1 MVAVLSWR
9 NQTRR
14 GLLSRFSHRL
24 IAHGLLRMAVAM
36 LAAMLW
42 SSGAVA
48 QSTSTA
54 ERFFNSAAEAQNACT
69 ALPVQYYCGPNGEL
83 YQSGC
88 NTIQGP
94 HGAGLSKVTR
104 VEMSKP
110 GGMGACYYSAGS
122 SLKYTYFI
130 WKDSGCPAGT
140 TFVGPSA
147 NDCVSSSFATWA
159 GNNQKGCGGGGGN
172 GDDSTCQSS
181 GSASGDTNEQAGN
194 PINSTNGNKVQREVD
209 FEPAGNG
216 VPGFYRTYNSLE
228 LRDLATL
235 GVGWVHNWS
244 MRLERTGNTINVLR
258 PDGSSQNFTFAGT
271 GYGPWT
277 GDVDTKFKLTSTTDG
292 YTLAL
297 QDGTVEKYNGMGAL
311 LSVTA
316 RNGQVTLVD
325 QSQGVITSVT
335 GPFGHRIAFNWS
347 GGRIVSIQDPA
358 GNTISFSVDGNR
370 NLVSVSY
377 PDSSVR
383 QYLYEAAYFVHGL
396 TGVIDGTGTRTSTYA
411 YDSTSFFA
419 AYTERYGGVNKHTL
433 SISGAVGYITD
444 AFNRVVT
451 KVRASLVGFYK
462 TTGIT
467 NSTDSK
473 TVSKS
478 YDGAGNVTSL
488 TNEEG
493 QTTVTSYD
501 SANRLIS
508 RTLASGTPIAATTQ
522 VAYADPFFAVPL
534 TAVEPSVLSGYA
546 KSRTYVY
553 GDTRFPLLPT
563 AMTVAGYTPAGQTV
577 SRTIGMSYNASG
589 QLSFID
595 GPRTDAIDTTTIEYW
610 QCTTGGTCGQLKR
623 ITNALGQSAT
633 FDAYD
638 GAGRLTH
645 RTAIDG
651 VVTTYSYNGR
661 GKVSSIS
668 ETAGTLT
675 RTTSFTYDLASRLST
690 ASLPS
695 GQVLTY
701 TWDGADQ
708 LISVSDQLGNTVAYS
723 YDLRGNRTSQ
733 TVKDGGGNIATQ
745 VSMVYNARSYLQSIT
760 TAGGTTNIITDALGN
775 PTQVTDAKGEVSSN
789 QFDSL
794 NRLWKSINAL
804 SGTTTGS
811 FNPAGDLN
819 QLTTPNGAA
828 FGFTVDDLGNQLQ
841 ESSPDRGQVTRTYD
855 AAGNLKTKTDARGV
869 TVAYG
874 YDAMNRLTQVTYPS
888 SVENTTYTYDAC
900 RPGRLCQVADA
911 SGTHAYQYD
920 LLGRQSQEIWT
931 ASAALGGH
939 AFTTSYTWTPF
950 DQPST
955 ITSPSGRVV
964 SYSYDAIGRVSGV
977 GSGSQT
983 LVSGRTYRAD
993 GTLAGQTFGNGIV
1006 ESRTYDTAGRLAT
1019 WQIGGIETRS
1029 YGRDLNGNITSITT
1043 GGVAKFFGYDA
1054 IDRLLSEPGQSFAWD
1069 ANGNRTSD
1077 SAGGYVYQVATNRMT
1092 SSPAGS
1098 VGMDAAGNTTSI
1110 GARSYS
1116 YTEGG
1121 RLAQALNGGTVAG
1134 AYVYRA
1140 DGLRAAKT
1148 TATGTV
1154 LFHWDVAGNLLEE
1167 STATGIA
1174 ARAYA
1179 WANSVPVA
1187 QWQGSGP
1194 VSPNFL
1200 HSDHL
1205 GAPRIAT
1212 TTAGAVAWRW
1222 DGSSFGGGT
1231 PTGTASVDLRF
1242 PGQYF
1247 DGESG
1252 LHQNVYRTYDAATGR
1267 YLESDPIGL
1276 DGGSNT
1282 FGYAYS
1288 NPIQNADPSG
1298 LQVPI
1303 PLPPLPIPG
1312 VVNPSADASRRLA
1325 EQIANLSSSNDN
1337 GPKRTYQTYTR
1348 YNPTTGDCYSGR
1360 TSGYEDAET
1369 NIMYRAMGQPILN
1382 GEGYLPPVLDRSSEN
1397 RSAIRGREQQ
1407 LIEVN
1412 GGARSVGG
1420 TSRNAINGI
1429 SPYNPRGSFYRG
1441 DSAYLAGHLLGLAE
1455 CIWQGCFS

>member
-1 MVAVLSWR
+1 MVAVFSWR

-14 GLLSRFSHRL
+14 GLLSRFTRRL
-24 IAHGLLRMAVAM
+24 IALGMLRMAFAM

-48 QSTSTA
+48 QATSTA

-83 YQSGC
+83 YQSAC

-94 HGAGLSKVTR
+94 HGAGLSRVTR

-140 TFVGPSA
+140 TFVGPGA
-147 NDCVSSSFATWA
+147 NDCVSTSFATWA
-159 GNNQKGCGGGGGN
+159 ANNQKGCGGGGGN
-172 GDDSTCQSS
+172 GDDSTCQSA
-181 GSASGDTNEQAGN
+181 GPASGDTKEQAGN
-194 PINSTNGNKVQREVD
+194 PINTTNGNKVQREVD

-228 LRDLATL
+228 LRDIATL

-258 PDGSSQNFTFAGT
+258 PDGSSQNFTFSGT

-277 GDVDTKFKLTSTTDG
+277 GDADTKFKLTSTTDG

-297 QDGTVEKYNGMGAL
+297 QDGTVETYNGMGAL

-335 GPFGHRIAFNWS
+335 GPFGHRITFNWS
-347 GGRIVSIQDPA
+347 GGRIVSILDPA

-370 NLVSVSY
+370 NLASVSY
-377 PDSSVR
+377 PDSSSR
-383 QYLYEAAYFVHGL
+383 QYLYEAAFFVHGL

-411 YDSTSFFA
+411 YDSTSFLA
-419 AYTERYGGVNKHTL
+419 AYTERYGGVNKYTL

-451 KVRASLVGFYK
+451 KARASLVGFYK

-467 NSTDSK
+467 NSTDAK

-534 TAVEPSVLSGYA
+534 TVVEPSVLSGYA

-563 AMTVAGYTPAGQTV
+563 AMKVAGYTPAGQTV
-577 SRTIGMSYNASG
+577 SRAIGMAYNASG

-595 GPRTDAIDTTTIEYW
+595 GHRTDAIDTTTIEYW

-661 GKVSSIS
+661 GKVSSIT

-775 PTQVTDAKGEVSSN
+775 PTQVTDAKGQVSSN

-841 ESSPDRGQVTRTYD
+841 ESSPDRGQVTKTYD
-855 AAGNLKTKTDARGV
+855 AAGNLKTRTDARGV

-900 RPGRLCQVADA
+900 RPGRLCQVEDA

-964 SYSYDAIGRVSGV
+964 TYSYDAIGRVSGV
-977 GSGSQT
+977 SSGSQT

-993 GTLAGQTFGNGIV
+993 GSLASQTFGNGIV
-1006 ESRTYDTAGRLAT
+1006 ESRTYDTAGRLVT

-1029 YGRDLNGNITSITT
+1029 YGRDPNGNITSITA
-1043 GGVAKFFGYDA
+1043 GGVTRSYGYDA

-1077 SAGGYVYQVATNRMT
+1077 AAGSYAYQAATNRMT

-1098 VGMDAAGNTTSI
+1098 VGIDAAGNTTSF
-1110 GARSYS
+1110 GTRSFAYS
-1116 YTEGG
+1116 DAG
-1121 RLAQALNGGTVAG
+1121 RLTQVLNGGTVVG
-1134 AYVYRA
+1134 AYVYRS

-1148 TATGTV
+1148 TGAGTT
-1154 LFHWDVAGNLLEE
+1154 LFHWDIDGNLLEE
-1167 STATGIA
+1167 TNPSGA
-1174 ARAYA
+1174 AGAGYSWVSA
-1179 WANSVPVA
+1179 VPVVH
-1187 QWQGSGP
+1187 WQSFGP
-1194 VSPNFL
+1194 VSPLYL
-1200 HSDHL
+1200 HSDDL
-1205 GAPRIAT
+1205 GTPRIG
-1212 TTAGAVAWRW
+1212 TTAAGLAAWQWGGAAFGSNAPLGVA
-1222 DGSSFGGGT
+1222 T
-1231 PTGTASVDLRF
+1231 INLRF

-1247 DGESG
+1247 DQETG
-1252 LHQNVYRTYDAATGR
+1252 LIQNWHRTFNPTTGR
-1267 YLESDPIGL
+1267 YIESDPIGL
-1276 DGGSNT
+1276 AGGMNT
-1282 FGYAYS
+1282 FSYADGS
-1288 NPIQNADPSG
+1288 PTSKTDKLG
-1298 LQVPI
+1298 LKTFMCKK
-1303 PLPPLPIPG
+1303 PLHALGG
-1312 VVNPSADASRRLA
+1312 V
-1325 EQIANLSSSNDN
+1325 
-1337 GPKRTYQTYTR
+1337 
-1348 YNPTTGDCYSGR
+1348 
-1360 TSGYEDAET
+1360 
-1369 NIMYRAMGQPILN
+1369 
-1382 GEGYLPPVLDRSSEN
+1382 
-1397 RSAIRGREQQ
+1397 
-1407 LIEVN
+1407 
-1412 GGARSVGG
+1412 GARSGWDIAGNPLYHQYLCVSDGNGG
-1420 TSRNAINGI
+1420 YRCGGQDQRGQKWYDPINGPGKASSDQFDQQTCEQREPDNSCI
-1429 SPYNPRGSFYRG
+1429 EQCLMRRFSGPRPRYGIPFGTDCQEWS
-1441 DSAYLAGHLLGLAE
+1441 DDALTD
-1455 CIWQGCFS
+1455 CQQQCKKK